1 MPRPIISHRFR
12 LEIRVLSSEALLIM
26 FLYHVFNNLNL
37 YRKYTVN
44 VTKGDKCIKV
54 SERVLRGKAKTSPQ
68 VISKLIPR
76 VVQLIGGRLVEK
88 RKRGSG
94 HAPVYV
100 ICLG

>member
-1 MPRPIISHRFR
+1 MSRSITSHRFR

-26 FLYHVFNNLNL
+26 FLYHVLNNLNL
-37 YRKYTVN
+37 YRKYMVN
-44 VTKGDKCIKV
+44 IAKNDKCVKI

-68 VISKLIPR
+68 VVSKLIPR

-88 RKRGSG
+88 RKRGSR
-94 HAPVYV
+94 HAPVYI